1 MFEFITAGG
10 LMMIPIII
18 ISIIAMAIIAALFI
32 SLNSKRVI
40 PEGTTN
46 AARKLAISG
55 RATPAQIGKLRD
67 SSLLG
72 RVLAT
77 GLENAQ
83 LPRHALKE
91 SIEETGRH
99 VIHAMDKYM
108 TTLGTVAAIAPLL
121 GLLGTVVGMIN
132 VFSVITSQGV
142 GSPTELAGGIS
153 QALITTAAG
162 ISVAVPALIFHRYF
176 RGKINDY
183 AIEMEKETMKL
194 IETINRK
201 SSAPSASVSNIS
213 SSQESDAPSTNAAV
227 QAAKKKL
234 MAQQQANARQQAKG
248 TAA

>member
-1 MFEFITAGG
+1 MFEFIIAGG
-10 LMMIPIII
+10 MLIIPIIL

-32 SLNSKRVI
+32 SLSEKKVI
-40 PEGTTN
+40 PDGTTN
-46 AARKLAISG
+46 IARKLALSG
-55 RATPAQIGKLRD
+55 RTTPAQINKLRED
-67 SSLLG
+67 SLLG

-77 GLENAQ
+77 GLENAH
-83 LPRHALKE
+83 LPRHALRE

-108 TTLGTVAAIAPLL
+108 TTLGTIAAIAPLL

-176 RGKINDY
+176 R
-183 AIEMEKETMKL
+183 
-194 IETINRK
+194 
-201 SSAPSASVSNIS
+201 
-213 SSQESDAPSTNAAV
+213 
-227 QAAKKKL
+227 
-234 MAQQQANARQQAKG
+234 
-248 TAA
+248 